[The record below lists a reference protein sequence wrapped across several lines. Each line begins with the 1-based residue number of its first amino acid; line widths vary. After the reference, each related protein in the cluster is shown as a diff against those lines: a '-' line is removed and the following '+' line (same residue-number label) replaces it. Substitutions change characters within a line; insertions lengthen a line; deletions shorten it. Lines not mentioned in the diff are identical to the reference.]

1 MMNSSRLTNEGKTFL
16 RGCINYTLSDDTFHH
31 STLARSCLT
40 IVILINV
47 LSCPLIVVLNALVMV
62 AVKMKNRLR
71 AQKSNILLAAL
82 ASTDIMIGLLVQP
95 VFIAKLLIVL
105 LAPTPQESRKICLL
119 LTITKAGI
127 SCLSKNSVLHIALL
141 SGERLL
147 AIRHPFTHSSSVTT
161 SRLLLASGSAW
172 LVTIILQII
181 IAFSKM
187 IFIFISNVLI
197 CLTIIFITFCHV
209 ELFRE
214 TRRLEQRISAHQV
227 SQMERKRF
235 QEGKKAFKL
244 TVITVTLL
252 ILSHLPF
259 LVCRLVLFWYASK
272 LPTEYVRIIGDSSI
286 SAVLFNSLLNP
297 VIYSIRMKQFR
308 GAFRELLCGIVNKVG
323 SWCGEN

>member
-1 MMNSSRLTNEGKTFL
+1 MMNSSRLIYQSKTFL
-16 RGCINYTLSDDTFHH
+16 RGCIDYKLSGDASHQ

-40 IVILINV
+40 IIILINV
-47 LSCPLIVVLNALVMV
+47 LSCPFIVVLNALVMV

-71 AQKSNILLAAL
+71 AHKSNILLAAL

-95 VFIAKLLIVL
+95 VFIAKLFTVL
-105 LAPTPQESRKICLL
+105 LAPTTQESGKICLL

-127 SCLSKNSVLHIALL
+127 SCLSKNSIVHIALL
-141 SGERLL
+141 SCERLL
-147 AIRHPFTHSSSVTT
+147 AIKHPFAHSSTVTT

-181 IAFSKM
+181 IAFSKI

-197 CLTIIFITFCHV
+197 GLAVIFITFCHV

-214 TRRLEQRISAHQV
+214 TRRHQQRISAHQV

-244 TVITVTLL
+244 TVITIAVL
-252 ILSHLPF
+252 ILSYLPF
-259 LVCRLVLFWYASK
+259 LVCHLVLFLHASK

-286 SAVLFNSLLNP
+286 SAVLLNSLLNP

-308 GAFRELLCGIVNKVG
+308 DAFRELLCGIVNKVG